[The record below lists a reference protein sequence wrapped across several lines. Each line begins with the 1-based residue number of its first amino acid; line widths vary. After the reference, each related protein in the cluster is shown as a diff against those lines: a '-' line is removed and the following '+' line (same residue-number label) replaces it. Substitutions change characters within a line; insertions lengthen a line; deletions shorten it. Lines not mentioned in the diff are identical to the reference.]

1 MDLKEKNQQR
11 SVIVI
16 FAPGMG
22 GNHLA
27 NMISVSGSF
36 SQRFTR
42 DAYDLTSTSPSR
54 FHVDDD
60 NNLTVEKI
68 QPGVL
73 ACHLGEYL
81 WNENIIKQRLP
92 IRSYVIVEF
101 PIWSRN
107 NGWLKRITNYSDVYK
122 DQYQVEELATLYS
135 IQRFGQ
141 LTGETDFYPIT
152 VSELFRSDATL
163 LIHNL
168 LLQIDPDIDT
178 DTITQLH
185 EKWYQAII

>member
-1 MDLKEKNQQR
+1 MDAEEKDQR

-27 NMISVSGSF
+27 NMISISKSF
-36 SQRFTR
+36 PQRF
-42 DAYDLTSTSPSR
+42 DSGIYHSESDSPTR
-54 FHVDDD
+54 FHTDDD

-68 QPGVL
+68 QPGVM

-81 WNENIIKQRLP
+81 WHENIIKQRLP

-107 NGWLKRITNYSDVYK
+107 DAWITRTTNYSDVYK

-135 IQRFGQ
+135 IERFKQ
-141 LTGETDFYPIT
+141 LTGETDFYPAT
-152 VSELFRSDATL
+152 VNELFQSDATS

-168 LLQIDPDIDT
+168 LLHIDSDIDT
-178 DTITQLH
+178 GVVEQLH
-185 EKWYQAII
+185 EKWYQAIA